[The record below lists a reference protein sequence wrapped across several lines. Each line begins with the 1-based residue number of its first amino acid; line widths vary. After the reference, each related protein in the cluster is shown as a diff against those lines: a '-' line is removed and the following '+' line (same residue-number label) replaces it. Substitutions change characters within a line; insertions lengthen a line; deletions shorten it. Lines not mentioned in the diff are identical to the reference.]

1 MAKERTVKKRGEPVV
16 KSGLGEIYA
25 IALFAVSVIIFLG
38 LFASDNGILGRF
50 GSSFLKEA
58 MGIGRY
64 IFPFFLFFAGLLF
77 LGDWAEVK
85 REMISLGLT
94 ITFLSLLAL
103 IHLSTPSG
111 EELLASTVDS
121 YGGYIG
127 GALTYGSRFLIGNIG
142 SYVAFSALLLIGIF
156 ISTGLTLSEVASGL
170 KSIHKRDLEIKKGAK
185 RRPLLGGKTK
195 LLESTEDL
203 IRAES
208 IDEPIQA
215 EFTTRTGK
223 AKPNEASMKTTLE
236 LKMDMHRGEFSD
248 YKLPPLSLL
257 KMSLSKGQEHRRDV
271 QANLITLQEVLK
283 NFDVDAVIDKV
294 TKGPTVTRYE
304 IQLASGVK
312 VNRILNLSDDIAL
325 ALATSDIRII
335 APIPGKSAIGIEVP
349 NKQREL
355 VTIGDI
361 LASNEFKEG
370 GVLQLGL
377 GKDIAGQAIVSDLAE
392 MPHLMIAG
400 ATGSGKSVCIND
412 ILISFLMR
420 AKPDQLKMILIDPK
434 RIELNLYDGIPHLI
448 TPVVVNP
455 KEASSALLWA
465 VKEMENRLDLLAEV
479 GVRNIDSYNSFM
491 AKEGRFEEFMPY
503 IVIVVDELADLM
515 MVAPGEVEDSI
526 CRLAQLAR
534 AVGIHLIIATQR
546 PSVDVITGLIKAN
559 IISRIAFA
567 VSSQIDSRVI
577 LDSPGAE
584 KLVGKG
590 DMLFL
595 SPKTHKLKR
604 LQCAYVTE
612 EEVEAVTNFIK
623 AQAKPDYKSEILKR
637 QKSKFTLDDYDDDL
651 FEDAVELVV
660 TTGLASVS
668 MLQRRLRIGYT
679 RAARLMDILEE
690 RGVVGG
696 ADGSKS
702 RPVLFTEDDLARI
715 KDGAQ

>member
-1 MAKERTVKKRGEPVV
+1 MTDK
-16 KSGLGEIYA
+16 KSGPRKSSKVKGGPNEIYG
-25 IALFAVSVIIFLG
+25 IALFALSIIIFLG
-38 LFASDNGILGRF
+38 LFASDNGVLGRLV
-50 GSSFLKEA
+50 SDFLKDFI
-58 MGIGRY
+58 GIGRY

-77 LGDWAEVK
+77 VTDWADLR
-85 REMISLGLT
+85 REMVSIGLT
-94 ITFLSLLAL
+94 ISFLSLIAL
-103 IHLSTPSG
+103 IHLGTPYG
-111 EELLASTVDS
+111 EELLASQIDS
-121 YGGYIG
+121 YGGYLG
-127 GALTYGSRFLIGNIG
+127 GVLVYASRFLIGNIG
-142 SYVAFSALLLIGIF
+142 SYVAFLAALSIGIL
-156 ISTGLTLSEVASGL
+156 ISTGFMVSELFVIIRGGLNRLFHVGKGIKERETLNNKTRLINDQGEIISGFDDEV
-170 KSIHKRDLEIKKGAK
+170 LE
-185 RRPLLGGKTK
+185 
-195 LLESTEDL
+195 
-203 IRAES
+203 
-208 IDEPIQA
+208 A
-215 EFTTRTGK
+215 EFTTRTVRQK
-223 AKPNEASMKTTLE
+223 SSEAAAKNTIQI
-236 LKMDMHRGEFSD
+236 KMDTHGGEFAD
-248 YKLPPLSLL
+248 YELPPLSLL
-257 KMSLSKGQEHRRDV
+257 KLSVPRSQEHKRDV
-271 QANLITLQEVLK
+271 QANLVILEQVLK
-283 NFDVDAVIDKV
+283 NFDVDARIDKV

-325 ALATSDIRII
+325 ALATSDIRIL

-361 LASNEFKEG
+361 LSSEEFATG
-370 GVLQLGL
+370 SVLQLGL
-377 GKDIAGQAIVSDLAE
+377 GKDIAGQSIIADLAD

-420 AKPDQLKMILIDPK
+420 AKPNQLKMILIDPK
-434 RIELNLYDGIPHLI
+434 RIELNLYDGLPHLI

-455 KEASSALLWA
+455 KEASSALLWT
-465 VKEMENRLDLLAEV
+465 VKEMESRLDLLADA
-479 GVRNIDSYNSFM
+479 GTRNIDGYNAYL
-491 AKEGRFEEFMPY
+491 AKESRFEDFMPY

-559 IISRIAFA
+559 ITSRIAFA

-595 SPKTHKLKR
+595 SPKTHRLKR
-604 LQCAYVTE
+604 LQCAFVTE
-612 EEVEAVTNFIK
+612 EEVELVTNFVK
-623 AQAKPDYKSEILKR
+623 GQAKPDYKSEILKR
-637 QKSKFTLDDYDDDL
+637 QKSKFALDDYDDDL
-651 FEDAVELVV
+651 FDDALELVV
-660 TTGLASVS
+660 STGMASVS

-690 RGVVGG
+690 KGIVGVTE
-696 ADGSKS
+696 GSRP
-702 RPVLFTEDDLARI
+702 RPVLFTEDDLERL
-715 KDGAQ
+715 KGDK